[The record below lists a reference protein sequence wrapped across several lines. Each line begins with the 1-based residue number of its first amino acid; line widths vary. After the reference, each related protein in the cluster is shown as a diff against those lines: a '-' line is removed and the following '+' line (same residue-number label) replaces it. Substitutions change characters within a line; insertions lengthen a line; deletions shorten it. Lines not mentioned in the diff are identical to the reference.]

1 MNQQNR
7 THKTQMTRERFSQL
21 LDAYGGDAKRWPIE
35 ERAAALLLVEQSEEA
50 RRLQQSALALDSLL
64 DSVQISQPSTKLRQ
78 RILAK
83 AHHHTEQ
90 VQDAWQWFI
99 QWLIGT
105 TPREHILRP
114 AFALVIP
121 LLLGIVIGFNL
132 ASLPEDENRWVEE
145 EINLLALGHKE

>member
-35 ERAAALLLVEQSEEA
+35 ERAAALLLLEHSKEA

-64 DSVQISQPSTKLRQ
+64 DSVQISQPSTMLRQ

-83 AHHHTEQ
+83 AHQQQ

-105 TPREHILRP
+105 TFREHILRP
-114 AFALVIP
+114 AFALLIP

-132 ASLPEDENRWVEE
+132 ASLPEDENSWVEE
-145 EINLLALGHKE
+145 EINLLALGPME